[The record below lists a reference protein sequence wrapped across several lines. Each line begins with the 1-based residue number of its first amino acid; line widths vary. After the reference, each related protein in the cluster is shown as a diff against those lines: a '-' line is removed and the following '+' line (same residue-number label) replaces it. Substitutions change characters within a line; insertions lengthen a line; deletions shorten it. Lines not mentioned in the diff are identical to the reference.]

1 MSFTKEQLETLMS
14 NTIANL
20 KEHSNFIEA
29 TVDGMQ
35 KDIVTHETFW
45 GIFKNLMEE
54 SDTLG
59 YAFAD
64 DVVGIGLV
72 ILYKYCKCLAKTD
85 STKKADPAPEATKDE
100 DPVLQKFSTLMDKLE
115 DDHK

>member
-1 MSFTKEQLETLMS
+1 MSFNKEQLEMLMH
-14 NTIANL
+14 NTIEDLNA
-20 KEHSNFIEA
+20 HSNFIGA
-29 TVDGMQ
+29 IVDGLQ
-35 KDIVTHETFW
+35 ELH
-45 GIFKNLMEE
+45 EE

-59 YAFAD
+59 DAFSTD
-64 DVVGIGLV
+64 IVSIGLAY
-72 ILYKYCKCLAKTD
+72 LYNYCKILAKSD